1 MADAEDPG
9 DPTSATYA
17 DALTELRAILDE
29 LEHEDIDVDRL
40 AERVA
45 RAAALVETCRARIAS
60 AQVEVSRIVLD
71 VDDDNGSE

>member
-1 MADAEDPG
+1 MADAEDP
-9 DPTSATYA
+9 DDATSVTYA

-45 RAAALVETCRARIAS
+45 RAAALVDTCRARIAS
-60 AQVEVSRIVLD
+60 ARVEVSRIVLD
-71 VDDDNGSE
+71 VGDENGSE